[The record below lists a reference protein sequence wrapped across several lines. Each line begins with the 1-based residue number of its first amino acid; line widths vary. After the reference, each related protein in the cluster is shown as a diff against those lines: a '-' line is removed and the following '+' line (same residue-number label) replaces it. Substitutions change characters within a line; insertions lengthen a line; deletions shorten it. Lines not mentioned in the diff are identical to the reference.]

1 MKAALALIV
10 IYIGMFFVAIQG
22 GPPSSVQAAAQSSGE
37 KQNGAK
43 SAAAIDPVKDSDIR
57 ALLELVGARDQVQD
71 SVRQTA
77 EQYREKLLA
86 TVPDNEKGQAFVN
99 TTINEYEK
107 RYDVDRVTEQLV
119 GSYDKHY
126 SDEEIKSLLQFYGS
140 PLGQK
145 VAAESPKIFREI
157 QETTRTRSRQG
168 RTRRAAASE
177 AGKSGRGPKRAPEQ
191 WQSAAAARATR
202 RRSRR
207 MPASRPPSNK
217 ISRNPNH
224 NILCK
229 LREALFEFDVDAERA
244 VLVA

>member
-10 IYIGMFFVAIQG
+10 IYVGMFFVAIQG
-22 GPPSSVQAAAQSSGE
+22 GPPSSVQAAAQSPGE
-37 KQNGAK
+37 KQNGTK
-43 SAAAIDPVKDSDIR
+43 SAAAIDPMKDSDIR

-86 TVPDNEKGQAFVN
+86 TVPNNEKGQAFVN

-119 GSYDKHY
+119 ALYDKHY
-126 SDEEIKSLLQFYGS
+126 TDEEIKSLLQFYGS

-157 QETTRTRSRQG
+157 QETTRTEAAKAVRDALQQAKQENPGVGQNAHLTNGNQRRPLAQRSTQPPD
-168 RTRRAAASE
+168 
-177 AGKSGRGPKRAPEQ
+177 AGQQTAQQQDQP
-191 WQSAAAARATR
+191 
-202 RRSRR
+202 
-207 MPASRPPSNK
+207 
-217 ISRNPNH
+217 
-224 NILCK
+224 
-229 LREALFEFDVDAERA
+229 
-244 VLVA
+244 